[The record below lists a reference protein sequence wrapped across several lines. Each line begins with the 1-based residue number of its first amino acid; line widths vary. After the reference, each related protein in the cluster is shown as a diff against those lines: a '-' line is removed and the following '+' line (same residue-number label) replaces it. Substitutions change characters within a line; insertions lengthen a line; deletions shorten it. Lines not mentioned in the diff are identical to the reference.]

1 MRPKLH
7 ELCLA
12 QSLRVPFFTHPRRV
26 FCVKITCARAPRCE
40 YARRAWVTMAS
51 WSSLSRWE
59 SSARMRTAQCENF
72 SSSRA
77 RGRKPVRRSRR
88 SCGPRLRPV
97 HGATCRTS
105 TSRSKRASSTRR
117 DRAAPRLR
125 LCHRTNGPVQRVLA
139 LPPLDLQLE
148 PKPSASTARM
158 AGDPVQRATATT
170 TSPPPLPP
178 LPPLW

>member
-1 MRPKLH
+1 MQNPRQIASRLRSTTSRRGALERCARGLHGDVRVSPVRPKLH

-59 SSARMRTAQCENF
+59 SSERMRTAQCENF
-72 SSSRA
+72 SPSRA
-77 RGRKPVRRSRR
+77 HGRKPVRRSRR

-125 LCHRTNGPVQRVLA
+125 LCHRTH
-139 LPPLDLQLE
+139 E
-148 PKPSASTARM
+148 
-158 AGDPVQRATATT
+158 
-170 TSPPPLPP
+170 
-178 LPPLW
+178 